1 MNSTTVGYAARL
13 GIRLAIV
20 LGLGLLW
27 ARAPLAEGTP
37 DPRSDQTVL
46 RDLMWRCRKPGA
58 CALWGPDLSYA
69 TGLIRTVMA
78 KTEKNKR
85 QELAKALLGVENL
98 GTASGPLTGITTLD
112 ADKIARFPYK
122 EYFRLK
128 RASFKNDDDLAM
140 ALSAAAIALAW
151 PAASS
156 DLERI
161 RQQDLKTLNAI
172 ARDFAHASAEYG
184 ILAENFLGW
193 TVIEETQKKLKGTW
207 TWHRW
212 RNLIVPE
219 MLVADF
225 DNPRWLHEVS
235 DTTDHAKVY
244 ATLIQEWADTNLK
257 TWCEP
262 IDVES
267 GKEKWTLDGIKGATP
282 SDRRAGA
289 LNGLR
294 FPLDGLNHPPLLVH
308 PAVHRWAT
316 ELKNQNISSD
326 SRDGLCKWIFEQS
339 LGSPIACAWL
349 QKENRANENVA
360 TLCLFARA
368 RGHFAGA
375 SVAPEVKEVLKD
387 AKLEGQSYEQTLAR
401 WSNAAQRGYFK
412 RYPIE
417 VDKNFMRTSDVS
429 SNSTGE
435 GGGGEKNNGSKGEK
449 KSDAPKYSLL
459 SYPSP
464 AQDALE
470 RERSAANELVEGVW
484 LKLPAELAKLD
495 RILST
500 QAGQI
505 EFVLKWLKDGPTGN
519 PESDVLIAERLAVI
533 GDGVFSTKDVRTA
546 LYGVMHAPT
555 KDMQPEDILKEW
567 AKLDALE
574 FLAERAPHGLWDL
587 YPKVWN
593 QDEKTW
599 QPGKTSNDGSPND
612 NILRLE
618 KLYLA
623 AVKRGSL
630 STETQFGI
638 ANCVAAIQAGANPD
652 ACVIQSRAAMIV
664 ANHALLSFAAAP
676 GKAANQELIASLGNV
691 SRFET
696 LVKHALKDSVSGNS
710 AAPQQPLSVLSPLPL
725 TFLTALMAVVGK
737 DFHDLGVHTN
747 DKCTTADHLASYPP
761 WLIKI
766 LDSNPSLCRQAK
778 RPTGTP
784 LFSTWFNYQAHSF
797 LLDSLTY
804 SVIEDGYGR
813 FAWSSR
819 RLLAT
824 MLVSLCAMR
833 CAEIEQF
840 RYLLT
845 GSFDDAWRTLALK
858 KIVDFGKAKDLPD
871 IHLVGSTTCED
882 KPFPS
887 FAEEVVF
894 EQLIWLGSFQRSIAE
909 LEAGDRI
916 AEGVAATVT
925 GLCHPWLSA
934 GGLSLASS
942 TPNERGELHTQLEK
956 SREQWFGTL
965 RIYKEG
971 QIDQSLAKRLP
982 ALLLSLQIGLAV
994 AGSSDRE
1001 AARKAEMEAAQAELW
1016 AAMSAHAAA
1025 KLEEAA
1031 LKSISEAFGS
1041 DAQAAEAMERLSHS
1055 EADIAKLATD
1065 VASIKTQIA
1074 DNEQKSAVERLQ
1086 LTQKGHESIRRVF
1099 EYRQAEY
1106 AASEALLR
1114 TLKRALIGEEGS
1126 PSVIS
1131 EVTSNA
1137 LETIEKQREVINDA
1151 EAEAKR
1157 NWWAGLVKSL
1167 VQVVCTV
1174 VGTIFG
1180 APMLGSAIGGAL
1192 GSLIGGIIKGE
1203 SFDKILLNAAS
1214 GGMAIASAAGI
1225 NVDAE
1230 FTKIAGKALDAT
1242 GVGGAIESF
1251 KTTYDSVVNKLPDIS
1266 LGGNWINEV
1275 RSSFTTGFNQANSYI
1290 GRGQKLVTTTLDK
1303 LQIDVNTKL
1312 NKLGAEI
1319 ENKLRLNDHALIDI
1333 LKAGGITI
1341 PDVNKERDKAAKMVS
1356 QLFVAN
1362 LPSEFVQARQ
1372 SMVWQK
1378 FLNSKKQD
1386 TIAWSRTLQD
1396 EVRNKLKECFNLADG
1411 SSELDEMLVQARMC
1425 LDPNLGVKEVADA
1438 LKGWSDEFQ
1447 TRMNS
1452 VRNEVEEN
1460 QWDTARVELEGVKK
1474 WVIHHEDA
1482 PNKERGWTALT
1493 NAITNAEKTCANQ
1506 REEYDKAS
1514 ANLRDWE
1521 IRVRNA
1527 VGDEQAA
1534 KLEVAASNIEKRI
1547 AELQR
1552 DNAVLTTTI
1561 RGLQHRA
1568 ARLRATA
1575 AESRAKAGTL
1585 AVEEREHRVKA
1596 AEYRYNA
1603 ATWWWKASRQGD
1615 ESTERDNL
1623 VRLNELLSEIGINQK
1638 FRDATHNRKVFLEH
1652 QRNYLGTRNKG
1663 EFYKYPHLYM
1673 DVTPRVY
1680 SLIETTGERATSW
1693 LFKWERAV
1701 WQDEGK

>member
-1 MNSTTVGYAARL
+1 MNSATVGVAARL

-37 DPRSDQTVL
+37 EPRSDQTVL
-46 RDLMWRCRKPGA
+46 RDLIKGELKDA
-58 CALWGPDLSYA
+58 DFTA
-69 TGLIRTVMA
+69 GLIRTVLA
-78 KTEKNKR
+78 KTT
-85 QELAKALLGVENL
+85 VENRPVVYEKL
-98 GTASGPLTGITTLD
+98 MGRNGGAT
-112 ADKIARFPYK
+112 DKPPEVFHRFPY
-122 EYFRLK
+122 EEHFRIM
-128 RASFKNDDDLAM
+128 RASSKNNAKAFAT

-184 ILAENFLGW
+184 ILAENFRGW

-235 DTTDHAKVY
+235 DKKNHAKVP
-244 ATLIQEWADTNLK
+244 ATLIQDWADTNLK

-326 SRDGLCKWIFEQS
+326 SRDGLGKWIFEQS

-360 TLCLFARA
+360 KLCLFARA

-375 SVAPEVKEVLKD
+375 SVAPEVEKVLKD

-417 VDKNFMRTSDVS
+417 VDTNFVRS
-429 SNSTGE
+429 SSAD
-435 GGGGEKNNGSKGEK
+435 EKQRAASNYG
-449 KSDAPKYSLL
+449 LL
-459 SYPSP
+459 SYQGP
-464 AQDALE
+464 AEDALQQ
-470 RERSAANELVEGVW
+470 ERSEAKTLVGDVW
-484 LKLPAELAKLD
+484 AKLPAELATLPAELAELD
-495 RILST
+495 RVLTT

-505 EFVLKWLKDGPTGN
+505 EFVLKWLEVGPTGN
-519 PESDVLIAERLAVI
+519 PEADVLIAERLAAI
-533 GDGVFSTKDVRTA
+533 GDGVFSTKDVRDE
-546 LYGVMHAPT
+546 LYKVMHART
-555 KDMQPEDILKEW
+555 EGWLAEKILKEW

-574 FLAERAPHGLWDL
+574 FLAERAPEGLWDL
-587 YPKVWN
+587 YPKVRKDSRWEAN
-593 QDEKTW
+593 GNE
-599 QPGKTSNDGSPND
+599 PYGKPSPE
-612 NILRLE
+612 IKRLE
-618 KLYLA
+618 ELYRTAL
-623 AVKRGSL
+623 KRGS
-630 STETQFGI
+630 I
-638 ANCVAAIQAGANPD
+638 AQTDDWNGLATIRSAIRAGLGSE
-652 ACVIQSRAAMIV
+652 ACLIQSRAAMIV
-664 ANHALLSFAAAP
+664 ANHALISLAAAP
-676 GKAANQELIASLGNV
+676 VKTVNKALISVLGGV
-691 SRFET
+691 KRFEE
-696 LVKHALKDSVSGNS
+696 LVKCALAASVSGNS
-710 AAPQQPLSVLSPLPL
+710 AAPPQPLQVLSPLPL
-725 TFLTALMAVVGK
+725 TFLTALMTLVGQ
-737 DFHDLGVHTN
+737 DFHGLGILSENNAT
-747 DKCTTADHLASYPP
+747 TTADHLASYPT
-761 WLIKI
+761 WLTDI
-766 LDSNPSLCRQAK
+766 LTTCSSLCRQAK
-778 RPTGTP
+778 RPSGTP
-784 LFSTWFNYQAHSF
+784 LSTPWSNYQTHSF

-804 SVIEDGYGR
+804 SVIENGYR
-813 FAWSSR
+813 SFAWSSR
-819 RLLAT
+819 RLFAT
-824 MLVSLCAMR
+824 MFVLLGGMR
-833 CAEIEQF
+833 CAEIEQLQ
-840 RYLLT
+840 YLLT
-845 GSFDDAWRTLALK
+845 GLFDDAWRTSALK
-858 KIVDFGKAKDLPD
+858 KIVDFGKPQGLPD
-871 IHLVGSTTCED
+871 IHLVGSTKCED

-894 EQLIWLGSFQRSIAE
+894 EQLIWLGSYQRSIAE
-909 LEAGDRI
+909 LEARGRI
-916 AEGVAATVT
+916 AEGAAATVT
-925 GLCHPWLSA
+925 GLCHRWLAA
-934 GGLSLASS
+934 GGLSPATSNESGQQDSASLSAHQHKWAGTQSAYRDRQIGQNLA
-942 TPNERGELHTQLEK
+942 NQ
-956 SREQWFGTL
+956 
-965 RIYKEG
+965 
-971 QIDQSLAKRLP
+971 LP

-994 AGSSDRE
+994 SGKREME

-1025 KLEEAA
+1025 ELEEAA
-1031 LKSISEAFGS
+1031 LRSISEAFGS

-1055 EADIAKLATD
+1055 EADIATLATD
-1065 VASIKTQIA
+1065 VAEIQRDIA
-1074 DNEQKSAVERLQ
+1074 GKGKEAAVTRLEHV
-1086 LTQKGHESIRRVF
+1086 QKGHESIRRVF

-1114 TLKRALIGEEGS
+1114 TLKRALIGEEGK
-1126 PSVIS
+1126 PSIIS
-1131 EVTSNA
+1131 EVTTKA
-1137 LETIEKQREVINDA
+1137 LQQIKTQKSLIDRAQE
-1151 EAEAKR
+1151 EARK
-1157 NWWAGLVKSL
+1157 NWWAGIVKSL

-1192 GSLIGGIIKGE
+1192 GNLIGGIIKGE

-1214 GGMAIASAAGI
+1214 GGMAIAAAAGI

-1242 GVGGAIESF
+1242 GVENAIVSF

-1275 RSSFTTGFNQANSYI
+1275 RSSFTTGFNQANSYV
-1290 GRGQKLVTTTLDK
+1290 GRGQKLVTTTLDE

-1372 SMVWQK
+1372 SSEWK
-1378 FLNSKKQD
+1378 DFLNDKTKGGNLEWSSK
-1386 TIAWSRTLQD
+1386 LQN
-1396 EVRNKLKECFNLADG
+1396 EVREKLKKCFNLTDG
-1411 SSELDEMLVQARMC
+1411 SNELDEMLVQARMC

-1447 TRMNS
+1447 RLMGDVS
-1452 VRNEVEEN
+1452 SWVEKSDFKKAHEHLTIAEDWVKRAN
-1460 QWDTARVELEGVKK
+1460 NGNDKGKDKGWSELEKAIK
-1474 WVIHHEDA
+1474 DA
-1482 PNKERGWTALT
+1482 ETKCTSERNAYEVASVNLQEWNIKVLNAKTDEQIATLKAEATAIEARITAL
-1493 NAITNAEKTCANQ
+1493 Q
-1506 REEYDKAS
+1506 
-1514 ANLRDWE
+1514 W
-1521 IRVRNA
+1521 
-1527 VGDEQAA
+1527 
-1534 KLEVAASNIEKRI
+1534 
-1547 AELQR
+1547 

-1585 AVEEREHRVKA
+1585 AVEERGHRVTA
-1596 AEYRYNA
+1596 AEYRYKA
-1603 ATWWWKASRQGD
+1603 AEAWWEASKSGN
-1615 ESTERDNL
+1615 EGEEKDNL
-1623 VRLNELLSEIGINQK
+1623 MQLSALL
-1638 FRDATHNRKVFLEH
+1638 DAIDVANSFANASHNRNVFLQH
-1652 QRNYLGTRNKG
+1652 QCQYLGTRNKSK
-1663 EFYKYPHLYM
+1663 FQTRPYLYM

-1680 SLIETTGERATSW
+1680 SLFGDLGNGNIGW
-1693 LFKWERAV
+1693 LFEGTKKIW
-1701 WQDEGK
+1701 DE

>member
-184 ILAENFLGW
+184 ILAENFRGW

-225 DNPRWLHEVS
+225 DNPHWLHAIDNDKDSKSKDAELMIK
-235 DTTDHAKVY
+235 D
-244 ATLIQEWADTNLK
+244 WADTNLK

-289 LNGLR
+289 LNGLC

-375 SVAPEVKEVLKD
+375 PVAPEVKEVLEN
-387 AKLEGQSYEQTLAR
+387 AKLEGQSCEQTLAR
-401 WSNAAQRGYFK
+401 WDNAAQRGYFE
-412 RYPIE
+412 RYPTK
-417 VDKNFMRTSDVS
+417 VDKTFLRERTD
-429 SNSTGE
+429 E
-435 GGGGEKNNGSKGEK
+435 GNKQGT
-449 KSDAPKYSLL
+449 APNYVLL
-459 SYPSP
+459 SYQGP
-464 AQDALE
+464 AEDALQQ
-470 RERSAANELVEGVW
+470 ERSVAKKLVEGVW
-484 LKLPAELAKLD
+484 ATLPAELAELD
-495 RILST
+495 RVLTT

-505 EFVLKWLKDGPTGN
+505 EFVLKWLGVGPTGN
-519 PESDVLIAERLAVI
+519 PEADVLIAERLAAI
-533 GDGVFSTKDVRTA
+533 GDGVFSTKDVRDE
-546 LYGVMHAPT
+546 LYKVMHART
-555 KDMQPEDILKEW
+555 EGWLAEKILKEW

-574 FLAERAPHGLWDL
+574 FLAERAPEGLWDL
-587 YPKVWN
+587 YPKVRKDSRWEAN
-593 QDEKTW
+593 GNKPYGTPS
-599 QPGKTSNDGSPND
+599 PGIK
-612 NILRLE
+612 RLE
-618 KLYLA
+618 ELYRTAL
-623 AVKRGSL
+623 KRGSIAQTEHWNGLATIL
-630 STETQFGI
+630 S
-638 ANCVAAIQAGANPD
+638 AIQAGLESE
-652 ACVIQSRAAMIV
+652 ACLIQSRAAMIV
-664 ANHALLSFAAAP
+664 ANHALISLAAAP
-676 GKAANQELIASLGNV
+676 VKTVNKALISVLGGV
-691 SRFET
+691 KRFEE
-696 LVKHALKDSVSGNS
+696 LVKCALAASVPKNS
-710 AAPQQPLSVLSPLPL
+710 DAPPQPLQVLSPLPL
-725 TFLTALMAVVGK
+725 TFLTALMTLVGQ
-737 DFHDLGVHTN
+737 DFHGLGILSENNAT
-747 DKCTTADHLASYPP
+747 TTADHLASYPT
-761 WLIKI
+761 WLTDI
-766 LDSNPSLCRQAK
+766 LTTCSSLCRQAK

-784 LFSTWFNYQAHSF
+784 LSTPWSNYQTHSF

-804 SVIEDGYGR
+804 SVIENGYR
-813 FAWSSR
+813 SFAWSSR
-819 RLLAT
+819 RLFAT
-824 MLVSLCAMR
+824 MFVLLGGMR
-833 CAEIEQF
+833 CAEIEQLQ
-840 RYLLT
+840 YLLT
-845 GSFDDAWRTLALK
+845 GLFDDAWRTSALE
-858 KIVDFGKAKDLPD
+858 KIVDFGKPQGLPD
-871 IHLVGSTTCED
+871 IHLVGSTKCED

-894 EQLIWLGSFQRSIAE
+894 EQLIWLGSYQRSIAE
-909 LEAGDRI
+909 LEARGRI
-916 AEGVAATVT
+916 AEGAAATVT
-925 GLCHPWLSA
+925 GLCHRWLAA
-934 GGLSLASS
+934 GGLSPATSNESGQQDSASLSVHQRQWAGTQSAYIDRQIGQNLA
-942 TPNERGELHTQLEK
+942 NQ
-956 SREQWFGTL
+956 
-965 RIYKEG
+965 
-971 QIDQSLAKRLP
+971 LP

-994 AGSSDRE
+994 SGTREME

-1025 KLEEAA
+1025 ELEEAA
-1031 LKSISEAFGS
+1031 LRSISEAFGS

-1055 EADIAKLATD
+1055 EADIATLATD
-1065 VASIKTQIA
+1065 VAEIQREIA
-1074 DNEQKSAVERLQ
+1074 GKGKEAAVKRLEHV
-1086 LTQKGHESIRRVF
+1086 QKGHESIRRVF

-1114 TLKRALIGEEGS
+1114 TLKRALIGEEGK
-1126 PSVIS
+1126 PSIIS
-1131 EVTSNA
+1131 EVTTKA
-1137 LETIEKQREVINDA
+1137 LLQIETQKSLIDRAQE
-1151 EAEAKR
+1151 EARK
-1157 NWWAGLVKSL
+1157 NWWAGIVKSL

-1192 GSLIGGIIKGE
+1192 GNLIGGIIKGE

-1214 GGMAIASAAGI
+1214 GGMAIAAAAGI

-1242 GVGGAIESF
+1242 GVENAIDSF
-1251 KTTYDSVVNKLPDIS
+1251 KTTYDSVVQKLPDIS
-1266 LGGNWINEV
+1266 IGGNWIKEV
-1275 RSSFTTGFNQANSYI
+1275 KSSLTTGFNQANSYV
-1290 GRGQKLVTTTLDK
+1290 GRGQKLVTKTLDA
-1303 LQIDVNTKL
+1303 LQSLEIDKETKL
-1312 NKLGAEI
+1312 RNLGAQI
-1319 ENKLRLNDHALIDI
+1319 ETKLKNLNDNKALEVI
-1333 LKAGGITI
+1333 LDAGGITI
-1341 PDVNKERDKAAKMVS
+1341 PDLQNKGDAARMVS

-1372 SMVWQK
+1372 SSEWK
-1378 FLNSKKQD
+1378 DFLNDKTKGGNLEWSSK
-1386 TIAWSRTLQD
+1386 LQN
-1396 EVRNKLKECFNLADG
+1396 EVREKLKECFNLTDG
-1411 SSELDEMLVQARMC
+1411 SNELDEMLVQARMC

-1447 TRMNS
+1447 RLMGDVS
-1452 VRNEVEEN
+1452 SWVEKSNFKKAHEHLTIAEDWVKRAN
-1460 QWDTARVELEGVKK
+1460 NGNDKGKDKVWSELEKAIK
-1474 WVIHHEDA
+1474 DA
-1482 PNKERGWTALT
+1482 ETKCTSE
-1493 NAITNAEKTCANQ
+1493 
-1506 REEYDKAS
+1506 
-1514 ANLRDWE
+1514 
-1521 IRVRNA
+1521 RNA
-1527 VGDEQAA
+1527 YEVASVNLQEWNIKVLNAKTDEQEATLKA
-1534 KLEVAASNIEKRI
+1534 EATAIEARI
-1547 AELQR
+1547 KALQW

-1585 AVEEREHRVKA
+1585 AVEERGHRVTA
-1596 AEYRYNA
+1596 AEYRYKA
-1603 ATWWWKASRQGD
+1603 AEAWWEASKSGN
-1615 ESTERDNL
+1615 EGEEKDNL
-1623 VRLNELLSEIGINQK
+1623 MRLKALL
-1638 FRDATHNRKVFLEH
+1638 DAIDVATRFADASHNRNVFLRH
-1652 QRNYLGTRNKG
+1652 QCQYLGTRDKSK
-1663 EFYKYPHLYM
+1663 FQTRPYLYM

-1680 SLIETTGERATSW
+1680 SLFLDLGNGNIGW
-1693 LFKWERAV
+1693 LFEGTKKIW
-1701 WQDEGK
+1701 DEK